1 MKPDPGSNREV
12 GDGYR
17 YVALGITFGL
27 GIVLFVGITLLVFV
41 SKLLIPTYIEIFD
54 VMRLRLSPLTL
65 AVLFVVAFMMVSRF
79 LFAPHPCQPH
89 GPCPSP

>member
-27 GIVLFVGITLLVFV
+27 GIVLFMGAGYGLDRWLGWTPWLTMLGTLVGSVLSFV
-41 SKLLIPTYIEIFD
+41 NVYAKLERE
-54 VMRLRLSPLTL
+54 RLQ
-65 AVLFVVAFMMVSRF
+65 AKAAHDAKV
-79 LFAPHPCQPH
+79 
-89 GPCPSP
+89 GK